1 MGEGAIILGA
11 IFIIF
16 GIFLIL
22 VTSFN
27 PVGLIYGIIAILLG
41 LALMIFWKEEGKI
54 EQRKDLKITKSKK

>member
-27 PVGLIYGIIAILLG
+27 PVGLIYCIIAILLG